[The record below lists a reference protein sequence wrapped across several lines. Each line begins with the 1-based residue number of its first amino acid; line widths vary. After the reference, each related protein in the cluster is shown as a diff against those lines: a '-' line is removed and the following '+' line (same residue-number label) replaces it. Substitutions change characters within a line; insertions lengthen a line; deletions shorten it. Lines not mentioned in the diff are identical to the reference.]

1 MIVNPYEEQLKQ
13 LVLGDL
19 QEVIVEQADFLVFR
33 EAWLAHPQRKEIV
46 GEAGLNGRIV
56 YRFLKEM

>member
-13 LVLGDL
+13 LIAGDFS
-19 QEVIVEQADFLVFR
+19 EIIVEQADFLVFR

-56 YRFLKEM
+56 YRFLKDL